1 MKSVKTRAIVLRRT
15 NYSEAD
21 RILQLITPIGKI
33 SAIAKASRR
42 EKSRLAGGIELFSIC
57 EVVVVDGKSDIKTIT
72 SSRLIKFYNHIIE
85 DYDKMQFAYL
95 VIKLVSR
102 VSEST
107 SGSEWYDL
115 LAETLSGLDSKS
127 LTIEI
132 VQTWFYI
139 KYSTLVGYGLSLDLD
154 IDGNKILP
162 GLKYLYDVGERGLA
176 VYEDGELVADHI
188 KLLRLISTKS
198 LNVLAKIGGTDDII
212 LDCLKVAREHA
223 AI

>member
-21 RILQLITPIGKI
+21 RIFQLITPIGKI

-102 VSEST
+102 ASEST

-154 IDGNKILP
+154 IDGNKILS
-162 GLKYLYDVGERGLA
+162 GLKYRYDVGERGLA
-176 VYEDGELVADHI
+176 VDEYGELVADHI

>member
-21 RILQLITPIGKI
+21 RIFQLITPIGKI

-57 EVVVVDGKSDIKTIT
+57 EVVVADGKSDIKTIT

-102 VSEST
+102 ASEST

-154 IDGNKILP
+154 IDGNKILS
-162 GLKYLYDVGERGLA
+162 GLKYRYDVGERGLA
-176 VYEDGELVADHI
+176 ADEYGELVADHI

>member
-1 MKSVKTRAIVLRRT
+1 
-15 NYSEAD
+15 
-21 RILQLITPIGKI
+21 
-33 SAIAKASRR
+33 
-42 EKSRLAGGIELFSIC
+42 
-57 EVVVVDGKSDIKTIT
+57 
-72 SSRLIKFYNHIIE
+72 
-85 DYDKMQFAYL
+85 MQFAYL

-102 VSEST
+102 ASEST

-154 IDGNKILP
+154 IDGNKILS
-162 GLKYLYDVGERGLA
+162 GLKYRYDVGERGLA
-176 VYEDGELVADHI
+176 VDEYGELVADHI